1 MTTPESALRL
11 LLVDDE
17 PLVRTGF
24 RVILESEPGLRV
36 VGEASDGDE
45 VEAMVAATDPDV
57 VLMDVRMPRMN
68 GLAATSRLIDRA
80 KESGRR
86 APRILIL
93 TTFDSDDHVYEA
105 LRLGADGFVLKRAEP
120 EELVRAIHTVAH
132 SDVLLYPAAVRRLA
146 ALRPRDATAD
156 GLLDAGLSQTEQE
169 VLRLLARGLSN
180 AEIAADRFVS
190 VETVKT
196 QVAGILT
203 KLGVRDRTQAV
214 IEAYESGFIV
224 PS

>member
-1 MTTPESALRL
+1 MSSFDGPLRL

-17 PLVRTGF
+17 PLVRTGL
-24 RVILESEPGLRV
+24 RVILESEVGLSV

-45 VEAMVAATDPDV
+45 VEAMVETTDPDV
-57 VLMDVRMPRMN
+57 VLMDVRMPRMD
-68 GLAATSRLIDRA
+68 GLTATSRVIA
-80 KESGRR
+80 QASAAGRR

-120 EELVRAIHTVAH
+120 DELVRAIHTVAH

-146 ALRPRDATAD
+146 ALRPRDTTAN
-156 GLLDAGLSQTEQE
+156 GLVDAGLSQTEQD

-224 PS
+224 PG

>member
-1 MTTPESALRL
+1 MTALRL

-17 PLVRTGF
+17 SLVRTGL
-24 RVILESEPGLRV
+24 RVILESEAGLTV

-45 VEAMVAATDPDV
+45 VERLVEGTDPDV

-68 GLAATSRLIDRA
+68 GLTATSRVIA
-80 KESGRR
+80 QANAAGRR

-93 TTFDSDDHVYEA
+93 TTFDSDDYVYEA

-146 ALRPRDATAD
+146 ALRPRDAAAD
-156 GLLDAGLSQTEQE
+156 GLQEAGLSHTEQG

-224 PS
+224 PG